1 MSDTIESK
9 PPFTME
15 ACWMLLQK
23 KPEMDFLEYF
33 SFEHLRD
40 EELRELVEQAREAAL
55 YWILAE
61 DKLEKMITKH

>member
-1 MSDTIESK
+1 
-9 PPFTME
+9 
-15 ACWMLLQK
+15 MLLQK